1 MSAPTPIEQP
11 APLRATDS
19 EKGLFADRDF
29 LCLWLVSIVHNLGEK
44 LFFVFLIFLADR
56 ASHSNSL
63 VSAISIASAVPAIL
77 FGSLAGVFV
86 DRFPL
91 KHSMVASSLA
101 RALLVLSLPLAGS
114 LIWPLLGFAFGFGF
128 LTRFFD
134 PAFMKAVPTVVPKR
148 HLMAANSV
156 FMTTMVAALIG
167 SFALAGPLWK
177 WATYQHAHLV
187 VVTLYAIAAVAAACI
202 RFPHVPKEETQQ
214 ANFWAE
220 WRFAFRYLKDNPRLM
235 KAYTMTMTLFGSF
248 AALNVIAKGFTFSA
262 LGTQSATDFTNIL
275 AFAGLGMVVGAL
287 SVGRWGWRVPKPI
300 LVRTGFTVAGVA
312 LLALAVVGMNVPAI
326 GADRAWNVVFALA
339 TMVGVGGACIEIPI
353 STFVQEGVAEEV
365 RGRIFGV
372 QAMLMNLASTLP
384 MAIAGPLADLWGP
397 AVVMGLMGLTMG
409 SMAFIRL
416 SDAIQAKA

>member
-1 MSAPTPIEQP
+1 MNAPTPIEQP
-11 APLRATDS
+11 ASLPAAQD
-19 EKGLFADRDF
+19 KGLFADRDF
-29 LCLWLVSIVHNLGEK
+29 LFLWLVSIVHNLGEK

-63 VSAISIASAVPAIL
+63 VSAISIASAVPAIV
-77 FGSLAGVFV
+77 FGSLAGVFI

-91 KHSMVASSLA
+91 KHSMVVSSAA
-101 RALLVLSLPLAGS
+101 RALFVLALPLAGS
-114 LIWPLLGFAFGFGF
+114 MIWPLLGFAFGFGF

-134 PAFMKAVPTVVPKR
+134 PAFMKAVPTVVPQR

-177 WATYQHAHLV
+177 WASYEHAHLV
-187 VVTLYAIAAVAAACI
+187 VVGLYTVAALAAALI
-202 RFPHVPKEETQQ
+202 RFPAMERQESKQP
-214 ANFWAE
+214 NFWAE
-220 WRFAFRYLKDNPRLM
+220 WRFAFRYLRDHPRLM

-262 LGTQSATDFTNIL
+262 LGTESATDFTNIL
-275 AFAGLGMVVGAL
+275 AFAGLGMVIGAL
-287 SVGRWGWRVPKPI
+287 AVGRFGWHVPKPV
-300 LVRTGFTVAGVA
+300 LVRSGFTVAAVA
-312 LLALAVVGMNVPAI
+312 LVALGVVGLNVPAI
-326 GADRAWNVVFALA
+326 GTAHAWNVVFALA
-339 TMVGVGGACIEIPI
+339 TMVGIGGACIEIPI

-397 AVVMGLMGLTMG
+397 AVVMGLMGVLMG

-416 SDAIQAKA
+416 SDAIKPS